1 MSFSTWRGVVGV
13 IKPTMGPGSLEELI
27 RLLPEGVGVVPLY
40 NDVREGRI
48 EEFSSAIPA
57 YEKMVAVLAAHKVDL
72 IHPEGTPPFMLLGYA
87 GEKKLLGQWQR
98 KFGIPIFTSA
108 TNQVRALKAMRIRKF
123 IHIRGTTWDT
133 KGVTARYFADAGL
146 RVHAAVRIQT
156 AWENIGRVSAQTVY
170 GEAKRAFLA
179 NPGADGIYVQGSGWR
194 IMDVI
199 EALENDLHVP
209 VIHPVAA
216 RCWEIQKRLRIR
228 QPIAGQGRLLAEM
241 P

>member
-108 TNQVRALKAMRIRKF
+108 TNQVRALKAMKIRKF

-146 RVHAAVRIQT
+146 KVHAAVRIQT

-199 EALENDLHVP
+199 EALENDLQVP

-216 RCWEIQKRLRIR
+216 RCWEIQKRLSIR